1 MELKVCSWAF
11 FSIFS
16 TLPGPR
22 ETSCVH
28 YLSPNGKTFK
38 SMDEMLSYNREL
50 ETEKLMKEQKKV
62 KNVKKVEK
70 KVKKVKRVTQVEKKV
85 KKVEKK
91 VKRVE
96 KKGGWNITIDS
107 NKRAR
112 GYEGEKMSGE
122 EGDREHKRSR
132 TSEETEGGWMK
143 IGWMNEM
150 DGWMKIHRLVE
161 EQSAKD
167 EACKLEVEELKKQ
180 AQEKDDL
187 IASKDVEIQ
196 RLLEKQCANNEAYK
210 TKVEELK
217 KNARE
222 NEHHHDELIKSI
234 KSIKD
239 ETISILLK
247 EQYTKSEASKVEI
260 ESLKKKNEEMLEL
273 LASINK
279 QISSNAKKLEPKD
292 PLNEKPREKRVKVF
306 HYTTTMGLEGITK
319 EGVVRKSA
327 DGFSGEGVYL
337 TSLNPDHFTREQ
349 VAQNIYGSPT
359 WQERL
364 AAGNLDCWLEV
375 QVEESRLSRCTL
387 SREVF
392 ILLEDLQLEEGRWRA
407 GQTPQTAQTPQTSQT
422 PEIEYIQLKVMDDN
436 KILNEIHFRVKQ
448 TTQMAKLKKSY
459 SERSGVPLTSL
470 IFLFKGHK
478 IDDDATPKELK
489 MEQDDII
496 SVQES
501 G

>member
-1 MELKVCSWAF
+1 M
-11 FSIFS
+11 
-16 TLPGPR
+16 
-22 ETSCVH
+22 
-28 YLSPNGKTFK
+28 
-38 SMDEMLSYNREL
+38 
-50 ETEKLMKEQKKV
+50 
-62 KNVKKVEK
+62 
-70 KVKKVKRVTQVEKKV
+70 
-85 KKVEKK
+85 
-91 VKRVE
+91 
-96 KKGGWNITIDS
+96 
-107 NKRAR
+107 
-112 GYEGEKMSGE
+112 
-122 EGDREHKRSR
+122 EHKRSR
-132 TSEETEGGWMK
+132 TSEETEGGWR
-143 IGWMNEM
+143 
-150 DGWMKIHRLVE
+150 KIHRLVE
-161 EQSAKD
+161 KQS
-167 EACKLEVEELKKQ
+167 
-180 AQEKDDL
+180 
-187 IASKDVEIQ
+187 
-196 RLLEKQCANNEAYK
+196 ANNEACK
-210 TKVEELK
+210 SKVEELK

-222 NEHHHDELIKSI
+222 NDELIAR
-234 KSIKD
+234 KD
-239 ETISILLK
+239 DTILKLVK
-247 EQYTKSEASKVEI
+247 EQSSKDEASKVEI

-279 QISSNAKKLEPKD
+279 QICSNVKVECSKMQEPKYQ
-292 PLNEKPREKRVKVF
+292 PSNEEPREKRVKVF

-375 QVEESRLSRCTL
+375 QVEESRLSRCPL

-459 SERSGVPLTSL
+459 SERSGVPVTSL

-496 SVQES
+496 SVEFKTAL
-501 G
+501 